1 MDRLV
6 KKRDPKMYREL
17 RVLHP
22 FAKLKV
28 TILSPP
34 PSPFFLSYTLT
45 HLHTYTRTHI
55 AFPFS
60 TESSLVILFAFKYS
74 IASEYGMRLNGLFG
88 GL

>member
-34 PSPFFLSYTLT
+34 PSPLFLSDTLT
-45 HLHTYTRTHI
+45 HLHTYKRTHI

-60 TESSLVILFAFKYS
+60 TEGTSSLL
-74 IASEYGMRLNGLFG
+74 
-88 GL
+88 